1 MDINNKGIK
10 MKMKI
15 KIIVSA
21 ACLVVSSHAFSAG
34 GSIAEKAIETAGKVA
49 VAAIN
54 KNKSEVKVKNS
65 TLANSVEMTE
75 AISVG
80 NTGISLAADKVEVS
94 NSKIINKVKLKRAIN
109 VGNAGIKLGK

>member
-1 MDINNKGIK
+1 
-10 MKMKI
+10 MKM

-65 TLANSVEMTE
+65 VLSNSVEMTE
-75 AISVG
+75 AASIG
-80 NTGISLAADKVEVS
+80 NTGILLDADKVEVQ
-94 NSKIINKVKLKRAIN
+94 NSKLINKVKLKRALN